1 MFKEFKEMALR
12 GGIIAPIDKERL
24 ETELDTQGII
34 DVKNLPKSTIIRTDK
49 INF

>member
-1 MFKEFKEMALR
+1 MALH
-12 GGIIAPIDKERL
+12 GGIVAQIDKERL
-24 ETELDTQGII
+24 ETELSIQGII